1 MKGVSKKAGI
11 FFLALTVAVTTFSVN
26 PKPAAAFNLGDLGNI
41 LGGLLGGGGG
51 GGRGRKGYVD
61 RNALERN
68 REKLI
73 NNLYYS
79 TALLNA
85 AYENVR
91 IATDETILNRHA
103 ITVDV
108 VAKSAMRT
116 GDAGIQM
123 RNGAEDFQRSADA
136 KRQYLSEA
144 LASGDEEKL
153 REIDALIEAANKQ
166 RAVSDSIGA
175 VAGLQAVLILKDVFG
190 GGVSLDNMNNLS
202 TFIQT
207 AQEAQSILKARS
219 KLSKMIKSVTK
230 EYRENRGQKD
240 PDKKAIKEAQETM
253 VME

>member
-1 MKGVSKKAGI
+1 MKGVSKKIGI
-11 FFLALTVAVTTFSVN
+11 FFLVLTVAVTTFSVN
-26 PKPAAAFNLGDLGNI
+26 PKPAQAFDLGDIGEI
-41 LGGLLGGGGG
+41 IGGLIGGG
-51 GGRGRKGYVD
+51 GGRHGRRGSVD
-61 RNALERN
+61 RYSLERN

-108 VAKSAMRT
+108 VAKSAVRAD
-116 GDAGIQM
+116 DAGIQM
-123 RNGAEDFQRSADA
+123 RNGADEFARSADA

-153 REIDALIEAANKQ
+153 REIDALIDAANHQ
-166 RAVSDSIGA
+166 RAVSDSIG
-175 VAGLQAVLILKDVFG
+175 VIAGLQAVMILKDVFSG
-190 GGVSLDNMNNLS
+190 GFENMAALS

-207 AQEAQSILKARS
+207 AQDAQSILKARS
-219 KLSKMIKSVTK
+219 KLSKLIKNVTK

-240 PDKKAIKEAQETM
+240 PDKKAIKKAQETM